1 MARTVEAKIRRYA
14 VFVKERR
21 NDRTN
26 AGQASTVYLRRPYNI
41 VEYDWNDGNPFKT
54 YVEPTGG
61 RTRAMSEAQE
71 VYDEVKIFE
80 NPPTYDSVYGGS
92 A

>member
-1 MARTVEAKIRRYA
+1 MARTDQAKIRRFA
-14 VFVKERR
+14 VFVKELR
-21 NDRTN
+21 NDRTR

-41 VEYDWNDGNPFKT
+41 VEYDWNDGAPKT

-61 RTRAMSEAQE
+61 RTRAMAETQE
-71 VYDEVKIFE
+71 VYDEVRIFDT
-80 NPPTYDSVYGGS
+80 PPAYDTVYGGS